1 MAGALLFQ
9 SLSWHK
15 HRAEPLLWGVLCVQS
30 QAREECERDSVF
42 TVVVWAADQPFL
54 LSVAFHQGWS
64 RCCLSRWC
72 LKGSAR
78 VALSSACLCSIFL
91 SISILNTHDAYVE
104 QLVIIQN
111 EEAKAEGIRPMCIF
125 ELCSSYSG
133 KNQHEHLLKVLI
145 RI

>member
-54 LSVAFHQGWS
+54 LSVALHQGCS
-64 RCCLSRWC
+64 SSLWC
-72 LKGSAR
+72 LKDSAR

-91 SISILNTHDAYVE
+91 SISILNTHYAYVE

-111 EEAKAEGIRPMCIF
+111 EEARAEGIRPMCILSCVLPTQ
-125 ELCSSYSG
+125 ERISVNIY
-133 KNQHEHLLKVLI
+133 LKY
-145 RI
+145 